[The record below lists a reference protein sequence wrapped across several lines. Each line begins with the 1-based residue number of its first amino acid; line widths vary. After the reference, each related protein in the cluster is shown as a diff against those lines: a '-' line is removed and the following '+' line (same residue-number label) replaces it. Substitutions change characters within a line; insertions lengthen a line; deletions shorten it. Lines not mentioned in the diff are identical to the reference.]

1 MDNQRNSNQP
11 GVLFLISVQ
20 YYLKNLMKNA
30 LFMIMQIAKVMNKK
44 WKKIRFFFELKD
56 FQSKLGPYQ
65 LNHIFLIMNLLSDN
79 LHIEFAVLQ
88 P

>member
-1 MDNQRNSNQP
+1 
-11 GVLFLISVQ
+11 
-20 YYLKNLMKNA
+20 
-30 LFMIMQIAKVMNKK
+30 MNKK
-44 WKKIRFFFELKD
+44 WKNVIFFEVKD

-79 LHIEFAVLQ
+79 SHIGFAVLQ